1 MFGKSSFINKISKKT
16 SAKVGNKPGVTLQ
29 KQWIKLNDKI
39 ELLDTPGVLWP
50 KFENEEIA
58 LNLSYTGTIKDE
70 VVVKEEVAISLLK
83 YLYKNYRENIKQRY
97 KINDEEIQGI
107 KEENII
113 ELYYLIGKKRGAII
127 KNQEID
133 ETKVANIIL
142 EDFRTAK
149 LGRITLE
156 KCKTEGECNA

>member
-113 ELYYLIGKKRGAII
+113 ELYYLIGKKRGAIM

-133 ETKVANIIL
+133 
-142 EDFRTAK
+142 
-149 LGRITLE
+149 
-156 KCKTEGECNA
+156 

>member
-1 MFGKSSFINKISKKT
+1 M
-16 SAKVGNKPGVTLQ
+16 GNKPGVTLQ

-39 ELLDTPGVLWP
+39 ELMDTPGVLWP
-50 KFENEEIA
+50 KFQNEQIA

-70 VVVKEEVAISLLK
+70 VIVKEEVAISLLK

-156 KCKTEGECNA
+156 KCSNI

>member
-97 KINDEEIQGI
+97 KINDEEMQGI

-156 KCKTEGECNA
+156 KCKIEGECNA